1 MTTIA
6 QTILSQLGDNRFC
19 AMTGA
24 KNLLNGGDYLQF
36 DLGRGA
42 KNKANKCRVRLTA
55 DDLYTMTFYRWD
67 RKALG
72 MVNVGETE
80 GLYAD
85 MLQTEFTAATGFDT
99 KL

>member
-6 QTILSQLGDNRFC
+6 QTILSQLGGNRFC

-36 DLGRGA
+36 DVPGARQRG
-42 KNKANKCRVRLTA
+42 NKCRIVLTA
-55 DDLYTMTFYRWD
+55 DDLYNMEFYKFSARTLECV
-67 RKALG
+67 KVHEQTG
-72 MVNVGETE
+72 I
-80 GLYAD
+80 YAD
-85 MLQTEFTAATGFDT
+85 QLQRAFTAATGLYT